1 MKPALDRGI
10 SDDQN
15 DQIFGSSSFHR
26 IDIFRNFASHGG
38 ANP

>member
-1 MKPALDRGI
+1 MKSALDRGI
-10 SDDQN
+10 SDDQY

-26 IDIFRNFASHGG
+26 IGIFRIFAGDGG